1 MLRTANTMTRH
12 VVITGLGIIS
22 PVGNNP
28 TEFFSNLLAGHS
40 GIKRLQTNFIDQLSI
55 RIGAPVTGF
64 DPTLHFSKIQLSSI
78 ERFSQFALVAAE
90 QAVQDAQLELTDEEH
105 QRAGVCLGSCLG
117 GASSL
122 EDGYIETLQRNP
134 PRVKPLSVLLS
145 MNNAAA
151 SHLSIKYR
159 LQGANMT
166 YATACSSSAIAVGE
180 AYRQI
185 KHGYA
190 DVMLAGGS
198 EAMLTLGVMKAW
210 EALRTLAQEDPID
223 AGASCK
229 PFSKNRSGLVLGEG
243 AAVLILEDAER
254 AKKRGA
260 KIYAE
265 LVGYDCSSDSNHITK
280 PDAAGQKRT
289 MLNALRD
296 AQLQPQDINYINA
309 HGTATLAGDIEETKA
324 IKQVFGAHAPKLP
337 VSSTKSMHGHLMG
350 ATGAVEFMAA
360 ILALHNNSIPPTA
373 NLHDPDPECDLDYV
387 PNQGRS
393 NLKLD
398 AVMSNSFAF
407 GGSNA
412 VLIAKRFND

>member
-1 MLRTANTMTRH
+1 MSRR
-12 VVITGLGIIS
+12 VVITGLGVIS
-22 PVGNNP
+22 PVGNTS
-28 TEFFSNLLAGHS
+28 TEFFENLMTGRS
-40 GIKRLQTNFIDQLSI
+40 GINRLKADFVEQLSI
-55 RIGAPVTGF
+55 RIGAQVDDF
-64 DPTLHFSKIQLSSI
+64 DPAAHFSKIQLSGI

-90 QAVQDAQLELTDEEH
+90 QAVQDAGLELSETE
-105 QRAGVCLGSCLG
+105 QTRAGVYMGSCLG
-117 GASSL
+117 GASTL

-159 LQGANMT
+159 LQGANIT
-166 YATACSSSAIAVGE
+166 FATACSSSAIAVGE

-185 KHGYA
+185 RHGYA

-198 EAMLTLGVMKAW
+198 EAMLTLGAMKAW
-210 EALRTLAQEDPID
+210 EALRTLAQEDPND

-243 AAVLILEDAER
+243 AAVLVLEDAER
-254 AKKRGA
+254 AVQRGA

-265 LVGYDCSSDSNHITK
+265 LVGYDCSSDASHITK
-280 PDAAGQKRT
+280 PDSAGQTRT
-289 MLNALRD
+289 ILNALRE
-296 AQLQPQDINYINA
+296 AQMQPQDIHYINA

-324 IKQVFGAHAPKLP
+324 LKQVFGAHAPKVP

-360 ILALHNNSIPPTA
+360 VLALHNQAIPPTI
-373 NLHDPDPECDLDYV
+373 NLHEPDPECDLDYV

-393 NLKLD
+393 NVKID
-398 AVMSNSFAF
+398 TVMSNSFAF

-412 VLIAKRFND
+412 VLIAKRFNG